1 LREQLKGQNNKLKK
15 KVGECISMQQIFKD
29 SMKSERLKK
38 LETELHDLEQW
49 MKLGLVPKKELDRHR
64 EEIQNLKA
72 RIEEEKER
80 LQFLKES
87 GEGEEYT
94 APRRSPAKTVYPET
108 PSMSDVEFGES
119 TEAAIET
126 ETESAVEIETT
137 EEEREER
144 SSSAST
150 VLEEEGEGEEE
161 DEEDPFS
168 DRNRWRRGGIIDPDA
183 TEW

>member
-1 LREQLKGQNNKLKK
+1 MGRG
-15 KVGECISMQQIFKD
+15 
-29 SMKSERLKK
+29 MKSERLKK
-38 LETELHDLEQW
+38 LEAELNDLEQW
-49 MKLGLVPKKELDRHR
+49 MKLGLVPKKELERHR
-64 EEIQNLKA
+64 EEIENLKS
-72 RIEEEKER
+72 RISEEKER

-87 GEGEEYT
+87 GDMEEYT

-119 TEAAIET
+119 TDAALEM
-126 ETESAVEIETT
+126 ETESLELEST
-137 EEEREER
+137 EEEREDR
-144 SSSAST
+144 STTTALEED
-150 VLEEEGEGEEE
+150 LEEEDEE

>member
-1 LREQLKGQNNKLKK
+1 
-15 KVGECISMQQIFKD
+15 
-29 SMKSERLKK
+29 MKSERLKK
-38 LETELHDLEQW
+38 LEAELNDLEQW
-49 MKLGLVPKKELDRHR
+49 MKLGLVPKKELERHQ

-72 RIEEEKER
+72 RIVEERER

-87 GEGEEYT
+87 GDIEEYT

-119 TEAAIET
+119 TEAALEM
-126 ETESAVEIETT
+126 ETESMELETVEED
-137 EEEREER
+137 REER
-144 SSSAST
+144 TAAP
-150 VLEEEGEGEEE
+150 VEEELQEEEDE

>member
-1 LREQLKGQNNKLKK
+1 
-15 KVGECISMQQIFKD
+15 
-29 SMKSERLKK
+29 MKSERLKK
-38 LETELHDLEQW
+38 LESELNDLEQW
-49 MKLGLVPKKELDRHR
+49 MKLGLVPKKELERHR
-64 EEIQNLKA
+64 EEIENLRV

-87 GEGEEYT
+87 GDMEEYT

-119 TEAAIET
+119 TEAALEM
-126 ETESAVEIETT
+126 ETESIELESTD
-137 EEEREER
+137 EDREER
-144 SSSAST
+144 ASQA
-150 VLEEEGEGEEE
+150 VEEEPDDEEE

>member
-1 LREQLKGQNNKLKK
+1 MSVNY
-15 KVGECISMQQIFKD
+15 

-38 LETELHDLEQW
+38 LESELGDLEQW
-49 MKLGLVPKKELDRHR
+49 MRLGLVPKKELERHR
-64 EEIQNLKA
+64 EEIQNLRS

-87 GEGEEYT
+87 GEMEEYT

-108 PSMSDVEFGES
+108 PSMSDVEFNES
-119 TEAAIET
+119 TEAALEL
-126 ETESAVEIETT
+126 ETESSADLEST
-137 EEEREER
+137 EEERDDR
-144 SSSAST
+144 TAST
-150 VLEEEGEGEEE
+150 SAGGVEEEAEEEEE

-168 DRNRWRRGGIIDPDA
+168 DRNRWKRGGILDPDS

>member
-1 LREQLKGQNNKLKK
+1 
-15 KVGECISMQQIFKD
+15 
-29 SMKSERLKK
+29 MKSERLKK
-38 LETELHDLEQW
+38 LEAELNDLEQW
-49 MKLGLVPKKELDRHR
+49 MKLGLVPKKELERHQ
-64 EEIQNLKA
+64 EEIQNLKS

-87 GEGEEYT
+87 GDLEEYT

-119 TEAAIET
+119 TEAALEMD
-126 ETESAVEIETT
+126 TESLDLETT
-137 EEEREER
+137 EEEREDR
-144 SSSAST
+144 T
-150 VLEEEGEGEEE
+150 HGGGGGGEEEVEEEEEE

>member
-1 LREQLKGQNNKLKK
+1 MVEEGKSSHFLKIDGKL
-15 KVGECISMQQIFKD
+15 V
-29 SMKSERLKK
+29 KSERLKK
-38 LETELHDLEQW
+38 LEAELNDLEQW
-49 MKLGLVPKKELDRHR
+49 MKLGLVPKKELERHR
-64 EEIQNLKA
+64 EEIQNLKS
-72 RIEEEKER
+72 RIAEERER

-87 GEGEEYT
+87 GDMEEYT

-119 TEAAIET
+119 TETALEMET
-126 ETESAVEIETT
+126 ETMELEST
-137 EEEREER
+137 EEDREER
-144 SSSAST
+144 TST
-150 VLEEEGEGEEE
+150 AAVEEEVEEEAE

>member
-1 LREQLKGQNNKLKK
+1 
-15 KVGECISMQQIFKD
+15 
-29 SMKSERLKK
+29 MKSERLKK
-38 LETELHDLEQW
+38 LETELNDLEQW
-49 MKLGLVPKKELDRHR
+49 MKLGLVPKKELERHQ

-87 GEGEEYT
+87 GELEEYT

-119 TEAAIET
+119 STEAALEMET
-126 ETESAVEIETT
+126 ETMELETA

-144 SSSAST
+144 TT
-150 VLEEEGEGEEE
+150 VAPEEEQEEEEE

-168 DRNRWRRGGIIDPDA
+168 DRNRWRRGGIVDPDA